1 MTSGTVARRVVDKI
15 NFLIVTSGRRRPY
28 VLPSIHLAKD
38 KVRFICGA
46 HGQQLASSHR
56 VLRATDHV
64 TQRMPEF
71 MNLDRRAIKGDSHP
85 QGAVNAARYL

>member
-1 MTSGTVARRVVDKI
+1 M
-15 NFLIVTSGRRRPY
+15 FF
-28 VLPSIHLAKD
+28 LPSIWPKTKFGSYVARMASNWHLPT
-38 KVRFICGA
+38 
-46 HGQQLASSHR
+46 R

-71 MNLDRRAIKGDSHP
+71 MNFDRRAIKGDSHP